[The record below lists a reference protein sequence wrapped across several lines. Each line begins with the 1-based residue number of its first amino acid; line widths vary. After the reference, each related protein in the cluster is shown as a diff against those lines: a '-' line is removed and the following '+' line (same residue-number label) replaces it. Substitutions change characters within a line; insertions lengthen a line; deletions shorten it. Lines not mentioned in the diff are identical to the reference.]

1 MLTAVFEVKERIPDE
16 ANCFT
21 RAAGRLECFRVDTG
35 SSSRY
40 RCRGICAAVREGEQK
55 GRQGTAESMEE
66 IREGAEA
73 GDQEVESSH

>member
-16 ANCFT
+16 ANCRFHAT
-21 RAAGRLECFRVDTG
+21 GGLESFRVDTG

-40 RCRGICAAVREGEQK
+40 RCCGICAAFREGKQK
-55 GRQGTAESMEE
+55 GSQGTAESMEE